1 MPRRGGHDRLGR
13 IVDESEDFDEFYRAT
28 YVRTLKLAVLL
39 AHDRSR
45 AAELTQDA
53 YADAFAHWTRIG
65 TYERPDLWVRRAI
78 VNRSVSLGRRRGSEA
93 SAMARLRGGVAPRS
107 NDADAGLNIGI
118 WHLVGALPDRQAH
131 ALALVYGMDMSIS
144 EASDVMDC
152 SEGSVKTHLSRGRSA
167 VASALAGEEQ
177 HDG

>member
-13 IVDESEDFDEFYRAT
+13 IVDESEDFEEFYRAT
-28 YVRTLKLAVLL
+28 YVRTLKLAVLI

-53 YADAFAHWTRIG
+53 YADAFAQWTRIG

-93 SAMARLRGGVAPRS
+93 SAMARLRGSVA

-144 EASDVMDC
+144 EAADVMDC

-167 VASALAGEEQ
+167 VASALAGEER